1 MKVDSST
8 TEKIRPVYLSK
19 YPQISGCCSAEDSGQ
34 ALRSITGQKR
44 CEIEQNVTSFFFS
57 QSRKLFYLSHAFWNS
72 QKLVTNSYR
81 KNYNVMCYTI
91 QEHFTLFCKIPFW
104 PCHLSHS
111 VELHFYCQ
119 ATLSASQEN
128 TVFTGSCP
136 LCSFWGYNTT
146 FQCQEKRVNG

>member
-19 YPQISGCCSAEDSGQ
+19 YPQISGCCSAEGSGQ

-72 QKLVTNSYR
+72 QRLVTNSYR
-81 KNYNVMCYTI
+81 QNYNVICYTI

-111 VELHFYCQ
+111 VELHF
-119 ATLSASQEN
+119 SARQLYQHSKR
-128 TVFTGSCP
+128 T
-136 LCSFWGYNTT
+136 
-146 FQCQEKRVNG
+146 QCLLAAVPYVHFGGITQRFSVKKKG